1 MKDERGG
8 MMKGKK
14 TWMQRIL
21 VVIWEIIGSWQI
33 MVRVALF
40 DYKLRNKDSYLGRL
54 WEILTPLM
62 QIGTYWFVF
71 GIGLRHGRNV
81 DGYPYL
87 LWMLSGIIP
96 WFCISSSITKGAGSI
111 FAKAVVITKLGYP
124 IATVPIGAVLTE
136 IFGFSFTLI
145 ILEVVFLCYGYLPDF
160 GYLNLIYYVLYM
172 FLFLAS
178 LALVTSVFTMVAR
191 DFQKLLSSLIRLLF
205 YLTPILW
212 DMSDMPSIYQRMVQV
227 SPVYYIVKGFRES
240 MLYHVPFYVHWK
252 EMIIEWVVLVVL
264 FLAGCYLQERFR
276 NRFRDLI

>member
-1 MKDERGG
+1 MDAERNYSIVLH
-8 MMKGKK
+8 
-14 TWMQRIL
+14 QL
-21 VVIWEIIGSWQI
+21 VH
-33 MVRVALF
+33 
-40 DYKLRNKDSYLGRL
+40 YKRGRF
-54 WEILTPLM
+54 
-62 QIGTYWFVF
+62 Y
-71 GIGLRHGRNV
+71 
-81 DGYPYL
+81 
-87 LWMLSGIIP
+87 
-96 WFCISSSITKGAGSI
+96 FCESSSYYKTRISNCNCTNRSSADRNFWI
-111 FAKAVVITKLGYP
+111 FIYTYNFRSG
-124 IATVPIGAVLTE
+124 
-136 IFGFSFTLI
+136 
-145 ILEVVFLCYGYLPDF
+145 FLCYGYLPDF

>member
-1 MKDERGG
+1 MRKT
-8 MMKGKK
+8 KK
-14 TWMQRIL
+14 SCMQKL
-21 VVIWEIIGSWQI
+21 AVVIQEIVGNWQI

-71 GIGLRHGRNV
+71 GIGLRHGRDV

-96 WFCISSSITKGAGSI
+96 WFCISSAITKGAGSI
-111 FAKAVVITKLGYP
+111 FAKAAVITKLKYP
-124 IATVPIGAVLTE
+124 IATVPIGAVMTE
-136 IFGFSFTLI
+136 MFGFVFTLA
-145 ILEVVFLCYGYLPDF
+145 ILETVFLCYGYLPDW

-178 LALVTSVFTMVAR
+178 LALVTSVFTMAAR
-191 DFQKLLSSLIRLLF
+191 DFQKLLASLIRLLF

-212 DMSDMPSIYQRMVQV
+212 DMSDMPNIYQRIVQI
-227 SPVYYIVKGFRES
+227 SPVYYVVKGFRES
-240 MLYHVPFYVHWK
+240 MLYHMPFYAHWK
-252 EMIIEWVVLVVL
+252 EMFAAWAILVFL
-264 FLAGCYLQERFR
+264 FLTGCYLQEKFR
-276 NRFRDLI
+276 NKFRDLI